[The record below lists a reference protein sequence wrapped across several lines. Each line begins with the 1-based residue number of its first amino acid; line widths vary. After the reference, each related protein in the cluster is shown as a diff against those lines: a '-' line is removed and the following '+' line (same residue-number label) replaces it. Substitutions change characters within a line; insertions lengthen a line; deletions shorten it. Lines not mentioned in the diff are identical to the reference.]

1 MTAQERMAKI
11 EKLISFYKND
21 NVNYVAVDEAGRK
34 HGVSVVVYR
43 LNAPGVFILDGTQ
56 AGGLVALYREGLDR
70 IHTIL
75 SQLDMVQLGEV
86 SSGCDNPETF
96 TVVDDTAEAVRGV
109 LSGVIET
116 HPLGA
121 LFDITVYD
129 DNGHEVPPREY
140 PPCIICEEDSSVC
153 KKEHRHSDAEILDR
167 IDTMLLVNGYYDEV
181 DIAN

>member
-1 MTAQERMAKI
+1 MTNEERLAKVRG
-11 EKLISFYKND
+11 LISFYKD
-21 NVNYVAVDEAGRK
+21 ENVNYVAVDESGRK
-34 HGVSVVVYR
+34 HDVSVVVYR
-43 LNAPGVFILDGTQ
+43 LNVPGVFIPDSEQ
-56 AGGLVALYREGLDR
+56 ARGLVALYREGLDR
-70 IHTIL
+70 IHIIL

-96 TVVDDTAEAVRGV
+96 TVVDDSADAVRGV

-129 DNGHEVPPREY
+129 ADGREVPPREY
-140 PPCIICEEDSSVC
+140 PPCIICDGDSSVC

-167 IDTMLLVNGYYDEV
+167 IDTMLLVNGYYDEFRLE
-181 DIAN
+181 